1 MSHDVGGEPRG
12 SSIQSTDPRPS
23 VTTDSAETV
32 YHGYRD
38 PTAPV
43 GQECTVTVDGEPLD
57 FRYDLL
63 SASRS
68 GFEWG
73 YGGSGP
79 AQLAVVLLAHAFDG
93 EIACDHYQRFKRDV
107 VSKLP
112 DMGWTL
118 HAADIDAWY
127 KEVSADD

>member
-1 MSHDVGGEPRG
+1 MSRDVGAETQGP
-12 SSIQSTDPRPS
+12 STQSTAPRPS
-23 VTTDSAETV
+23 ATTDSAETV
-32 YHGYRD
+32 YRGYRD

-43 GQECTVTVDGEPLD
+43 GEECTVSVDGEPLD
-57 FRYDLL
+57 SRHDLL

-79 AQLAVVLLAHAFDG
+79 AQLAIALLAHAFND

-107 VSKLP
+107 VAELP
-112 DMGWTL
+112 EEGWTL
-118 HAADIDAWY
+118 RAADLDTWY
-127 KEVSADD
+127 KQVSADA

>member
-1 MSHDVGGEPRG
+1 MSNDVGAESRG
-12 SSIQSTDPRPS
+12 SSTQSTEPRHS

-43 GQECTVTVDGEPLD
+43 GKECTVTVDGEPLD

-63 SASRS
+63 SVSRS
-68 GFEWG
+68 GYEWG

-79 AQLAVVLLAHAFDG
+79 AQLAIALLAHAFDD
-93 EIACDHYQRFKRDV
+93 ETACDHYQRFKRDV
-107 VSKLP
+107 VANLRERR
-112 DMGWTL
+112 WTL
-118 HAADIDAWY
+118 RAADLGAWY
-127 KEVSADD
+127 EEVNADD

>member
-1 MSHDVGGEPRG
+1 MSHDVGGEPRV
-12 SSIQSTDPRPS
+12 SSIQSTDPGPS

-43 GQECTVTVDGEPLD
+43 GQKCAVTVDGEPLD

-79 AQLAVVLLAHAFDG
+79 AQLAGVLLAHALDD
-93 EIACDHYQRFKRDV
+93 EAACDHYQQFKRETIAD
-107 VSKLP
+107 LP
-112 DMGWTL
+112 EKAWTL
-118 HAADIDAWY
+118 HAADLDAWY
-127 KEVSADD
+127 EEVSNDA

>member
-1 MSHDVGGEPRG
+1 MSHDVGGETQG
-12 SSIQSTDPRPS
+12 SSTQSTTPRPS
-23 VTTDSAETV
+23 ATTHSAETV

-38 PTAPV
+38 PTSPV
-43 GQECTVTVDGEPLD
+43 GEECTVSVDGEPLD

-79 AQLAVVLLAHAFDG
+79 AQLAVALLAHAFDG
-93 EIACDHYQRFKRDV
+93 DIACDHYQRFKRDV
-107 VSKLP
+107 VANLP
-112 DMGWTL
+112 EKGWTL
-118 HAADIDAWY
+118 HAADLDAWY
-127 KEVSADD
+127 EEVTEQ